1 MMQPTC
7 LYSVPPPQARR
18 APRVPPTRPVHPLRP
33 APRLTGTATR
43 AAFDVSG
50 RPGAPR
56 TPGKH
61 RRLASDGPD
70 PEAEGA
76 RVPPAANRDARRD
89 GELEWFNEDC
99 DLVGSQSHVLLR
111 ALAHVPLVGSTA
123 PRAIARARLRLRSCM
138 ALHDPL
144 LPPCEFGKR

>member
-1 MMQPTC
+1 MRPAC
-7 LYSVPPPQARR
+7 PPPVPSTRSAPLHASQARLR
-18 APRVPPTRPVHPLRP
+18 A
-33 APRLTGTATR
+33 RL
-43 AAFDVSG
+43 DVSG

-99 DLVGSQSHVLLR
+99 DLVGSQSHVILR